1 VAIVAPVSDDAK
13 PSETS
18 APFETTKDDRVT
30 AIPDAS
36 AYLPPEPP
44 PAAPPMLFGL
54 PLASFVRGGTPTMA
68 HERAVAEQ
76 EADAEKRRDIAA
88 EERRIARVPIDQGG
102 GKMYQQRFTATPG
115 VPQAYVLLDYL
126 TSRGEP
132 MLYLG
137 QPLQCL
143 ADLTISGEQIGSDGF
158 GAHSQEMTLHIVC
171 PACIARGM
179 PQGQAQLTIRQS
191 NKHWQLDT
199 NGAGMPIIFENQAYS
214 SAGRV
219 VECERFRCPCGWAAR
234 IYNNKVRAE

>member
-1 VAIVAPVSDDAK
+1 MTDDPKLPSSDAPTPARKDDA
-13 PSETS
+13 
-18 APFETTKDDRVT
+18 VT

-36 AYLPPEPP
+36 AYVPPTE
-44 PAAPPMLFGL
+44 APPTLFGL

-88 EERRIARVPIDQGG
+88 EERKIARVPVEQGG
-102 GKMYQQRFTATPG
+102 GKIYQKLMTDNPSA
-115 VPQAYVLLDYL
+115 PQAYVLLDYL

-132 MLYLG
+132 MMYLG
-137 QPLQCL
+137 QPIQCL
-143 ADLTISGEQIGSDGF
+143 ADLTLSGETVKSDGF
-158 GAHSQEMTLHIVC
+158 GKLGQEMTLHIVC

-199 NGAGMPIIFENQAYS
+199 TKAGMPVLFEGAAYP
-214 SAGRV
+214 SAGRI

-234 IYNNKVRAE
+234 IYDNKVRAE